1 MSPIDVSILSLEAW
15 HVISSRTRNCL
26 GYLNDPKDAGST
38 VAKIPIE
45 QMRLSDLSH
54 VSRLDMVRLPNLGQ
68 ACYCEIAVVMDR
80 YGWRFHDRWTGQ
92 SEPPALDLLGTP
104 LPRVLRKTAQAM
116 EVRKARFALGQ
127 EMLKLHDGGLSLT
140 EIGNRFGVTGSAV
153 RVTIQKTRQVLE
165 ARTQLPICAPPLP
178 C

>member
-1 MSPIDVSILSLEAW
+1 MSPIDASILSLEAW

-26 GYLNDPKDAGST
+26 GYLDDPKDAGST
-38 VAKIPIE
+38 VAKVPIE
-45 QMRLSDLSH
+45 QMLLSDLSN

-92 SEPPALDLLGTP
+92 PEPSALDLLGAP
-104 LPRVLRKTAQAM
+104 LPRVLLKTVQAM

-127 EMLKLHDGGLSLT
+127 EMLELYDGGLSLT

-153 RVTIQKTRQVLE
+153 HVTIRKTRQVLE
-165 ARTQLPICAPPLP
+165 ARTQQPMSAPPLP